1 MENLI
6 AFTIELIEPV
16 HGEIIVQLEFFEE
29 HIIPSDRSAGRLQKE
44 TIKNYIIPI
53 KPKIIMAPSPK
64 PVNTF
69 QKVSETFTTFF
80 ESSISGGVI
89 LILCTACAMVWANS
103 PYAQSYFSLWEYR
116 LSIGIGEFA
125 LSKTLHH
132 WINDGL
138 MAVFFFMVGL
148 EIKRELMVGE
158 LSSSKKAML
167 PIVAAIGG
175 MIGPALIY
183 AAFNAG
189 SPAISG
195 WGIPMATDIAFAL
208 GVLALLGDRI
218 PVILKVF
225 LAALAIVDDM
235 GAVLVI
241 AIFYTSELA
250 LPALI
255 LGGAIFFLLLA
266 ANKMNVRSPIVYVI
280 LGIGLWFCFL
290 KSGVHATV
298 AGVLLATAIPVTT
311 KINKRKF
318 LADTKSAINELED
331 DQSTKSENELIHAV
345 AALSEDAQSPLH
357 RFEHALQPYVAF
369 LIMPLFAVANAGVA
383 LHTGMMSSMFSPVSL
398 GIIVGLIIGKQTGIV
413 VFTWL
418 AVHARIAV
426 LPDMMSWKLIYGVS
440 WLCAIGFTMAL
451 FIAGLAFED
460 EATLNTAKIAILLAS
475 SIAGII
481 GLVLLRWSSEWRLE

>member
-1 MENLI
+1 
-6 AFTIELIEPV
+6 
-16 HGEIIVQLEFFEE
+16 
-29 HIIPSDRSAGRLQKE
+29 
-44 TIKNYIIPI
+44 
-53 KPKIIMAPSPK
+53 MASLPK
-64 PVNTF
+64 PIEAL
-69 QKVSETFTTFF
+69 QKVSNTFTTFF

-89 LILCTACAMVWANS
+89 LLLCTACAMVWANS
-103 PYAQSYFSLWEYR
+103 PYAQSYGELWEYR
-116 LSIGIGEFA
+116 VSIGIGQFG

-148 EIKRELMVGE
+148 EIKRELLVGE
-158 LSSSKKAML
+158 LSSLKKAML

-183 AAFNAG
+183 TAFNAG
-189 SPAISG
+189 TPAVSG

-250 LPALI
+250 LPALL
-255 LGGAIFFLLLA
+255 LGGAIFILLLL
-266 ANKMNVRSPIVYVI
+266 ANKMNLRSPIVYFV
-280 LGIGLWFCFL
+280 LGVGLWFCFL

-298 AGVLLATAIPVTT
+298 AGVLLATTIPVTT

-318 LADTKSAINELED
+318 LAEAKSAINELED
-331 DQSTKSENELIHAV
+331 DQSTKSENELIHTV

-369 LIMPLFAVANAGVA
+369 FIMPVFAVANAGVA
-383 LHTGMMSSMFSPVSL
+383 LQSGIISSMFSPVSL
-398 GIIVGLIIGKQTGIV
+398 GIIAGLIIGKQTGIV
-413 VFTWL
+413 LFTWL
-418 AVHARIAV
+418 AVQAGIAA
-426 LPDMMSWKLIYGVS
+426 LPDMMSWKMIYGVS

-451 FIAGLAFED
+451 FIAGLAFDD
-460 EATLNTAKIAILLAS
+460 EAALNTAKIAILIAS
-475 SIAGII
+475 SIAGIV
-481 GLVLLRWSSEWRLE
+481 GLVLLRRSSKKRLE

>member
-1 MENLI
+1 MIDVMLI
-6 AFTIELIEPV
+6 RN
-16 HGEIIVQLEFFEE
+16 FFNVKSRQ
-29 HIIPSDRSAGRLQKE
+29 PDTSASPQS
-44 TIKNYIIPI
+44 PI
-53 KPKIIMAPSPK
+53 TMAPLPK
-64 PVNTF
+64 PIGTL
-69 QKVSETFTTFF
+69 QKVSNTFTTFF

-89 LILCTACAMVWANS
+89 LLFCTACAMVWANS
-103 PYAQSYFSLWEYR
+103 PYAQSYFELWEYR
-116 LSIGIGEFA
+116 VAIGIGKFG

-148 EIKRELMVGE
+148 EIKRELLVGE
-158 LSSSKKAML
+158 LSSPKKAML

-189 SPAISG
+189 TPAISG

-218 PVILKVF
+218 PAILKVF

-241 AIFYTSELA
+241 AIFYTSDLA
-250 LPALI
+250 LPALL
-255 LGGAIFFLLLA
+255 LGGVIFILLLA
-266 ANKMNVRSPIVYVI
+266 ANKMNVRSPAVYFV
-280 LGIGLWFCFL
+280 LGAGLWLCFL

-298 AGVLLATAIPVTT
+298 AGVLLAATIPVTT
-311 KINKRKF
+311 KINKQKF
-318 LADTKSAINELED
+318 LTETKSAINELED
-331 DQSTKSENELIHAV
+331 DQSTKSENELIHTV

-369 LIMPLFAVANAGVA
+369 LIMPLFAVANAGVT
-383 LHTGMMSSMFSPVSL
+383 LHPGLMSSLFSPVSL
-398 GIIVGLIIGKQTGIV
+398 GIIVGLIVGKQTGIV

-418 AVHARIAV
+418 AVRAKMAA
-426 LPDMMSWKLIYGVS
+426 LPDMMSWKMIYGVS

-451 FIAGLAFED
+451 FIAGLAFVD
-460 EATLNTAKIAILLAS
+460 EATLNTAKLAILLAS

-481 GLVLLRWSSEWRLE
+481 GLVLLRGGSGRKLE

>member
-1 MENLI
+1 M
-6 AFTIELIEPV
+6 T
-16 HGEIIVQLEFFEE
+16 
-29 HIIPSDRSAGRLQKE
+29 
-44 TIKNYIIPI
+44 
-53 KPKIIMAPSPK
+53 MASLPK
-64 PVNTF
+64 PIEAL
-69 QKVSETFTTFF
+69 QKVSNTFTTFF

-89 LILCTACAMVWANS
+89 LLLCTACAMVWANS
-103 PYAQSYFSLWEYR
+103 PYAQSYGELWEYR
-116 LSIGIGEFA
+116 VSIGIGQFG

-148 EIKRELMVGE
+148 EIKRELLVGE
-158 LSSSKKAML
+158 LSSLKKAML

-183 AAFNAG
+183 TAFNAG
-189 SPAISG
+189 TPAVSG

-250 LPALI
+250 LPAL
-255 LGGAIFFLLLA
+255 LFGGAIFILLLL
-266 ANKMNVRSPIVYVI
+266 ANKMNLRSPIVYFV
-280 LGIGLWFCFL
+280 LGVGLWFCFL

-298 AGVLLATAIPVTT
+298 AGVLLATTIPVTT

-318 LADTKSAINELED
+318 LAEAKSAINELED
-331 DQSTKSENELIHAV
+331 DQSTKSENELIHTV

-369 LIMPLFAVANAGVA
+369 FIMPVFAVANAGVA
-383 LHTGMMSSMFSPVSL
+383 LQSGIISSMFSPVSL
-398 GIIVGLIIGKQTGIV
+398 GIIAGLIIGKQTGIV
-413 VFTWL
+413 LFTWL
-418 AVHARIAV
+418 AVQAGIAA
-426 LPDMMSWKLIYGVS
+426 LPDMMSWKMIYGVS

-451 FIAGLAFED
+451 FIAGLAFDD
-460 EATLNTAKIAILLAS
+460 EAALNTAKIAILIAS
-475 SIAGII
+475 SIAGIV
-481 GLVLLRWSSEWRLE
+481 GLVLLRRSSKKRLE